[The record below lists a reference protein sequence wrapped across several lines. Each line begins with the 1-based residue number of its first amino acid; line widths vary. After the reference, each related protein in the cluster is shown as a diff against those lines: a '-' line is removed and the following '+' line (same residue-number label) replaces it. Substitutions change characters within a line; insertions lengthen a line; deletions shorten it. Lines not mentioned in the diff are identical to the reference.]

1 MAKLTSKEVKEKLNS
16 KESFS
21 AFVYLEN
28 GNFSYDTEL
37 KDNVIG
43 VISTDVYELLDI
55 LPEDDEELSVV
66 EHQIKYQQ
74 EIRDNKRFYFDT
86 DNVHNIEQISEEEL
100 TSGLAVINVSRRE
113 FAKDFNSPTK
123 VKNWLLDELNTR
135 YFTDITNYYQVKE
148 TDDLIDDLNL
158 DSLDRLDFI
167 IEVEKTLGISVPDNV
182 SAAIFAR
189 KEFRNINWISNF
201 LASQIDLELKTS

>member
-1 MAKLTSKEVKEKLNS
+1 M
-16 KESFS
+16 
-21 AFVYLEN
+21 
-28 GNFSYDTEL
+28 
-37 KDNVIG
+37 
-43 VISTDVYELLDI
+43 LDI
-55 LPEDDEELSVV
+55 LPEDDEELSLV

-74 EIRDNKRFYFDT
+74 EVRDNKRFYFDT

-100 TSGLAVINVSRRE
+100 TSGLGVINVSRRE